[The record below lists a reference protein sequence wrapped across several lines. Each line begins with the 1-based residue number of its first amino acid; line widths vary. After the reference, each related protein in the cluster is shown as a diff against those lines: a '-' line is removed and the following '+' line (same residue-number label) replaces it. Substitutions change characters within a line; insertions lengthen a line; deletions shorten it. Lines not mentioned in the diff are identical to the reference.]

1 MSVNKLNES
10 RIGLFGGTFDPPHLG
25 HLAAALAAR
34 DQLELDLVL
43 FVVANDPWQKIEAGI
58 EVTSAQHRLAM
69 VKVAVSEFGGLE
81 ADASEI
87 NRGGLTYTSTTL
99 QEMKILFPSSDLF
112 LLVGGDVAAELD
124 TWKDTGL
131 IRDNATLVVVDRP
144 GYLGAGPPEGW
155 KFKRVIA
162 ETPDIAGTEIRFR
175 SRKGVEVK
183 TMVSESVKSYI
194 DEHGLYEE
202 DNF

>member
-1 MSVNKLNES
+1 MSKLQET

-25 HLAAALAAR
+25 HLAAALAAH

-43 FVVANDPWQKIEAGI
+43 FVVANDPWQKTEAGI
-58 EVTSAQHRLAM
+58 EVTPAQHRLEM
-69 VKVAVSEFGGLE
+69 VKVAVSDFDGLR
-81 ADASEI
+81 ADDSEI
-87 NRGGLTYTSTTL
+87 NRGGLTYTSITL
-99 QEMKILFPSSDLF
+99 QEMKVVFPNSDLF

-124 TWKDTGL
+124 TWKDTDL
-131 IRDNATLVVVDRP
+131 IRDNTTLVVVDRP
-144 GYLGAGPPEGW
+144 GYLGAEPPAGW

-175 SRKGVEVK
+175 SRRGAEVK

-202 DNF
+202 GSS

>member
-1 MSVNKLNES
+1 MSKLQET

-25 HLAAALAAR
+25 HLAAALAAY

-43 FVVANDPWQKIEAGI
+43 FVVANDPWQKTEAGI
-58 EVTSAQHRLAM
+58 EVTPAQHRLEM
-69 VKVAVSEFGGLE
+69 VKVAVSDFDGLR
-81 ADASEI
+81 ADDSEI
-87 NRGGLTYTSTTL
+87 NRGGLTYTSITL
-99 QEMKILFPSSDLF
+99 QEMKVVFPNSDLF

-124 TWKDTGL
+124 TWKDTDL
-131 IRDNATLVVVDRP
+131 IRDNTTLVVVDRP
-144 GYLGAGPPEGW
+144 GYLGAEPPAGW

-175 SRKGVEVK
+175 SRRGAEVK
-183 TMVSESVKSYI
+183 TLVSESVKSYI

-202 DNF
+202 GNS

>member
-1 MSVNKLNES
+1 MNKLQET

-25 HLAAALAAR
+25 HLAAALAAY

-43 FVVANDPWQKIEAGI
+43 FVVANDPWQKTEAGI
-58 EVTSAQHRLAM
+58 EVTPAQHRLEM
-69 VKVAVSEFGGLE
+69 VKVAVSDFDGLR
-81 ADASEI
+81 ADDSEI
-87 NRGGLTYTSTTL
+87 NRGGLTYTSITL
-99 QEMKILFPSSDLF
+99 QEMKVVFPNSDLF

-124 TWKDTGL
+124 TWKDTDL
-131 IRDNATLVVVDRP
+131 IRNNTTLVVVDRP
-144 GYLGAGPPEGW
+144 GYLGAEPPAGW

-175 SRKGVEVK
+175 SRRGAEVK

-202 DNF
+202 GSS

>member
-1 MSVNKLNES
+1 MSKLQET

-25 HLAAALAAR
+25 HLAAALAAH

-43 FVVANDPWQKIEAGI
+43 FVVANDPWQKTEAGI
-58 EVTSAQHRLAM
+58 EVTPAQHRLEM
-69 VKVAVSEFGGLE
+69 VKVAVSEFDGLR
-81 ADASEI
+81 ADDSEI
-87 NRGGLTYTSTTL
+87 NRGGLTYTSITL
-99 QEMKILFPSSDLF
+99 QEMKVIFPNSDLF

-124 TWKDTGL
+124 TWKDTDL
-131 IRDNATLVVVDRP
+131 IRDNTTLVVVDRP
-144 GYLGAGPPEGW
+144 GYLGAEPPAGW

-175 SRKGVEVK
+175 SRRGAEVK

-202 DNF
+202 DNS

>member
-1 MSVNKLNES
+1 MSKLQET

-25 HLAAALAAR
+25 HLAAALAAY

-43 FVVANDPWQKIEAGI
+43 FVVAYDPWQKTEAGI
-58 EVTSAQHRLAM
+58 EVTPAQHRLEM
-69 VKVAVSEFGGLE
+69 VKVAVSDFDGLR
-81 ADASEI
+81 ADDSEI
-87 NRGGLTYTSTTL
+87 NRGGLTYTSITL
-99 QEMKILFPSSDLF
+99 QEMKVVFPNSDLF

-124 TWKDTGL
+124 TWKDTDL
-131 IRDNATLVVVDRP
+131 IRDNTTLVVVDRP
-144 GYLGAGPPEGW
+144 GYLGAEPPAGW

-175 SRKGVEVK
+175 SRRGAEVK

-202 DNF
+202 GSS

>member
-1 MSVNKLNES
+1 MSKLQET

-58 EVTSAQHRLAM
+58 EVTPAQHRLKM
-69 VKVAVSEFGGLE
+69 VKVAVSEFEGLR
-81 ADASEI
+81 ADDSEI

-99 QEMKILFPSSDLF
+99 QEMKVLFPNSDLF
-112 LLVGGDVAAELD
+112 LLVGGDVATELD
-124 TWKDTGL
+124 TWKDTEF
-131 IRDNATLVVVDRP
+131 IRDNTTLVVVDRP
-144 GYLGAGPPEGW
+144 GYLGAEPPAGW
-155 KFKRVIA
+155 KFKRIIA

-175 SRKGVEVK
+175 SRRGAEVK

-194 DEHGLYEE
+194 DEHQLYEE
-202 DNF
+202 VNS

>member
-1 MSVNKLNES
+1 MSKLQGS

-34 DQLELDLVL
+34 DQLELDSVL
-43 FVVANDPWQKIEAGI
+43 FVVANDPWQKTEAGI
-58 EVTSAQHRLAM
+58 EVTSAKHRLEM
-69 VKVAVSEFGGLE
+69 VKVAVSDFEGLQ
-81 ADASEI
+81 ADDSEI
-87 NRGGLTYTSTTL
+87 TRGGLTYTSTTL
-99 QEMKILFPSSDLF
+99 QEMKILYPNSELF
-112 LLVGGDVAAELD
+112 LLVGGDVATELD
-124 TWKDTGL
+124 TWKDTDL
-131 IRDNATLVVVDRP
+131 IRDNTTLVVVDRP
-144 GYLGAGPPEGW
+144 GYLGAEPPADW
-155 KFKRVIA
+155 KFKKVTA

-202 DNF
+202 DKI

>member
-1 MSVNKLNES
+1 MSKLQKN

-43 FVVANDPWQKIEAGI
+43 FVVANDPWQKTEAGI
-58 EVTSAQHRLAM
+58 EITPARHRLEM
-69 VKVAVSEFGGLE
+69 VKISVFDFDGLC
-81 ADASEI
+81 ADDSEI
-87 NRGGLTYTSTTL
+87 KRGGLTYTSITL
-99 QEMKILFPSSDLF
+99 QEMKTLFPNSDLF
-112 LLVGGDVAAELD
+112 LLVGGDVATELN
-124 TWKDTGL
+124 TWKDSDS
-131 IRDNATLVVVDRP
+131 IRGSTVLVVVDRP
-144 GYLGAGPPEGW
+144 GYLGAEPPAGW
-155 KFKRVIA
+155 KFERVVA

-194 DEHGLYEE
+194 DKHGLYGEE
-202 DNF
+202 NS

>member
-1 MSVNKLNES
+1 MSKLQET

-25 HLAAALAAR
+25 HLAAALAAY

-43 FVVANDPWQKIEAGI
+43 FVVANDPWQKTEAGI
-58 EVTSAQHRLAM
+58 EVTPAQHRLEM
-69 VKVAVSEFGGLE
+69 VKVAVSDFDGLP
-81 ADASEI
+81 ADDSEI
-87 NRGGLTYTSTTL
+87 NRGGLTYTSITL
-99 QEMKILFPSSDLF
+99 QEMKVVFPNSDLF

-124 TWKDTGL
+124 TWKDTDL
-131 IRDNATLVVVDRP
+131 IRDNTTLVVVDRP
-144 GYLGAGPPEGW
+144 GYLGAEPPAGW

-175 SRKGVEVK
+175 SRRGAEVK

-202 DNF
+202 GSS

>member
-1 MSVNKLNES
+1 MSKLQET

-25 HLAAALAAR
+25 HLAAALAAY

-43 FVVANDPWQKIEAGI
+43 FVVANDPWQKTEAGI
-58 EVTSAQHRLAM
+58 EVTPAQHRLEM
-69 VKVAVSEFGGLE
+69 VKVAVSDFDGLR
-81 ADASEI
+81 ADDSEI
-87 NRGGLTYTSTTL
+87 NRGGLTYTSITL
-99 QEMKILFPSSDLF
+99 QEMKVVFPNSDLF

-124 TWKDTGL
+124 TWKDTDL
-131 IRDNATLVVVDRP
+131 IRDNTTLVVVDRP
-144 GYLGAGPPEGW
+144 GYLGAEPPAGW

-175 SRKGVEVK
+175 SRRGAEVK

-202 DNF
+202 GNS

>member
-1 MSVNKLNES
+1 MSKLQET

-25 HLAAALAAR
+25 HLAAALAAH

-43 FVVANDPWQKIEAGI
+43 FVVANDPWQKTEAGI
-58 EVTSAQHRLAM
+58 EVTPAQHRLEM
-69 VKVAVSEFGGLE
+69 VKVAVSEFDGLR
-81 ADASEI
+81 ADDSEI
-87 NRGGLTYTSTTL
+87 NRGGLTYTSITL
-99 QEMKILFPSSDLF
+99 QEMKVIFPNSDLF

-124 TWKDTGL
+124 TWKDTDL
-131 IRDNATLVVVDRP
+131 IRDNTTLVVVDRP
-144 GYLGAGPPEGW
+144 GYLGAEPPAGW

-175 SRKGVEVK
+175 SRRGVEVK

-202 DNF
+202 DNS

>member
-1 MSVNKLNES
+1 MSKLQET

-25 HLAAALAAR
+25 HLAAALAAY

-43 FVVANDPWQKIEAGI
+43 FVVANDPWQKTEAGI
-58 EVTSAQHRLAM
+58 EVTPAPHRLEM
-69 VKVAVSEFGGLE
+69 VKVAVSDFDGLR
-81 ADASEI
+81 ADDSEI
-87 NRGGLTYTSTTL
+87 NRGGLTYTSITL
-99 QEMKILFPSSDLF
+99 QEMKVVFPNSDLF

-124 TWKDTGL
+124 TWKDTDL
-131 IRDNATLVVVDRP
+131 IRDNTTLVVVDRP
-144 GYLGAGPPEGW
+144 GYLGAEPPAGW

-175 SRKGVEVK
+175 SRRGAEVK

-202 DNF
+202 GNS

>member
-1 MSVNKLNES
+1 MSKLQET

-25 HLAAALAAR
+25 HLAAALAAY

-43 FVVANDPWQKIEAGI
+43 FVVANDPWQKTEAGI
-58 EVTSAQHRLAM
+58 EVTSAQHRLEM
-69 VKVAVSEFGGLE
+69 VKVAVSDFDGLR
-81 ADASEI
+81 ADDSEI
-87 NRGGLTYTSTTL
+87 NRGGLTYTSITL
-99 QEMKILFPSSDLF
+99 QEMKVVFPNSDLF

-124 TWKDTGL
+124 TWKDTDL
-131 IRDNATLVVVDRP
+131 IRDNTTLVVVDRP
-144 GYLGAGPPEGW
+144 GYLGAEPPAGW

-175 SRKGVEVK
+175 SRRGAEVK

-202 DNF
+202 GSS

>member
-1 MSVNKLNES
+1 MSKLQET

-25 HLAAALAAR
+25 HLAAALAAY

-43 FVVANDPWQKIEAGI
+43 FVVANDPWQKTEAGI
-58 EVTSAQHRLAM
+58 EVTPAQHRLEM
-69 VKVAVSEFGGLE
+69 VKVAVSDFDGLR
-81 ADASEI
+81 ADDSEI
-87 NRGGLTYTSTTL
+87 NRGGLTYTSLTL
-99 QEMKILFPSSDLF
+99 QEMKVVFPNSDLF

-124 TWKDTGL
+124 TWKDTDL
-131 IRDNATLVVVDRP
+131 IRDNTTLVVVDRP
-144 GYLGAGPPEGW
+144 GYLGAEPPAGW

-175 SRKGVEVK
+175 SRRGAEVK

-202 DNF
+202 GSS

>member
-1 MSVNKLNES
+1 MSKLQET

-25 HLAAALAAR
+25 HLAAALAAY

-43 FVVANDPWQKIEAGI
+43 FVVANDPWQKTEAGI
-58 EVTSAQHRLAM
+58 EVTPAQHRLEM
-69 VKVAVSEFGGLE
+69 VKVAVSDFDGLR
-81 ADASEI
+81 ADDSEI
-87 NRGGLTYTSTTL
+87 NRGGLTYTSITL
-99 QEMKILFPSSDLF
+99 QEMKVVFPNSDLF

-124 TWKDTGL
+124 TWKDTDL
-131 IRDNATLVVVDRP
+131 IRDNTTLVVVDRP
-144 GYLGAGPPEGW
+144 GYLGAEPPAGW

-175 SRKGVEVK
+175 SRRGAEVK

-202 DNF
+202 GSS

>member
-1 MSVNKLNES
+1 MNKLQET

-25 HLAAALAAR
+25 HLAAALAAY

-43 FVVANDPWQKIEAGI
+43 FVVANDPWQKTEAGI
-58 EVTSAQHRLAM
+58 EVTPAQHRLEM
-69 VKVAVSEFGGLE
+69 VKVAVSDFDGLP
-81 ADASEI
+81 ADDSEI
-87 NRGGLTYTSTTL
+87 NRGGLTYTSITL
-99 QEMKILFPSSDLF
+99 QEMKVVFPNSDLF

-124 TWKDTGL
+124 TWKDTDL
-131 IRDNATLVVVDRP
+131 IRDNTTLVVVDRP
-144 GYLGAGPPEGW
+144 GYLGAEPPAGW

-175 SRKGVEVK
+175 SRRGAEVK

-202 DNF
+202 GNS

>member
-1 MSVNKLNES
+1 MSKLQET

-25 HLAAALAAR
+25 HLAAALAAY

-43 FVVANDPWQKIEAGI
+43 FVVANDPWQKTEAGI
-58 EVTSAQHRLAM
+58 EVTPAQHRLEM
-69 VKVAVSEFGGLE
+69 VKVAVSEFDGLR
-81 ADASEI
+81 ADDSEI
-87 NRGGLTYTSTTL
+87 NRGGLTYTSITL
-99 QEMKILFPSSDLF
+99 QEMKVIFPNSDLF

-124 TWKDTGL
+124 TWKDTDL
-131 IRDNATLVVVDRP
+131 IRDNTTLVVVDRP
-144 GYLGAGPPEGW
+144 GYLGAEPPAGW

-175 SRKGVEVK
+175 SRRGVEVK

-202 DNF
+202 DNS

>member
-1 MSVNKLNES
+1 MSKLEES

-43 FVVANDPWQKIEAGI
+43 FVVANDPWQKTEAGI
-58 EVTSAQHRLAM
+58 EVTSAQHRFEM
-69 VKVAVSEFGGLE
+69 VRVAVSNFEGLQ
-81 ADASEI
+81 ADNSEI
-87 NRGGLTYTSTTL
+87 TRGGLTYTSATL
-99 QEMKILFPSSDLF
+99 QEMKVRFPNSDLF
-112 LLVGGDVAAELD
+112 LLVGGDVATELD

-144 GYLGAGPPEGW
+144 GYLGAEPPAGW
-155 KFKRVIA
+155 RFKRVIA

-175 SRKGVEVK
+175 SRKGAEVK

-194 DEHGLYEE
+194 DENDLYEE
-202 DNF
+202 GNL

>member
-1 MSVNKLNES
+1 MNKLQET

-25 HLAAALAAR
+25 HLAAALAAH

-43 FVVANDPWQKIEAGI
+43 FVVANDPWQKTEAGI
-58 EVTSAQHRLAM
+58 EVTPAQHRLEM
-69 VKVAVSEFGGLE
+69 VKVAVSDFDGLR
-81 ADASEI
+81 ADDSEI
-87 NRGGLTYTSTTL
+87 NRGGLTYTSITL
-99 QEMKILFPSSDLF
+99 QEMKVLFPNSDLF

-124 TWKDTGL
+124 TWKDTDL
-131 IRDNATLVVVDRP
+131 IRDNTTLVVVDRP
-144 GYLGAGPPEGW
+144 GYLGAEPPAGW

-175 SRKGVEVK
+175 SRRGAEVK

-202 DNF
+202 GSS

>member
-1 MSVNKLNES
+1 MNKLQET

-25 HLAAALAAR
+25 HLAAALAAY

-43 FVVANDPWQKIEAGI
+43 FVVANDPWQKTEAGI
-58 EVTSAQHRLAM
+58 EVTPAQHRLEM
-69 VKVAVSEFGGLE
+69 VKVAVSDFDGLR
-81 ADASEI
+81 ADDSEI
-87 NRGGLTYTSTTL
+87 NRGGLTYTSITL
-99 QEMKILFPSSDLF
+99 QEMKVVFPNSDLF

-124 TWKDTGL
+124 TWKDTDL
-131 IRDNATLVVVDRP
+131 IRDNTTLVVVDRP
-144 GYLGAGPPEGW
+144 GYLGAEPPAGW

-175 SRKGVEVK
+175 SRRGAEVK

-202 DNF
+202 GSS

>member
-1 MSVNKLNES
+1 MSKLQET

-25 HLAAALAAR
+25 HLAAALAAY

-43 FVVANDPWQKIEAGI
+43 FVVANDPWQKTEAGI
-58 EVTSAQHRLAM
+58 EVTPAQLRLEM
-69 VKVAVSEFGGLE
+69 VKVAVSDFDGLR
-81 ADASEI
+81 ADDSEI
-87 NRGGLTYTSTTL
+87 NRGGLTYTSITL
-99 QEMKILFPSSDLF
+99 QEMKVVFPNSDLF

-124 TWKDTGL
+124 TWKDTDL
-131 IRDNATLVVVDRP
+131 IRDNTTLVVVDRP
-144 GYLGAGPPEGW
+144 GYLGAEPPAGW

-175 SRKGVEVK
+175 SRRGAEVK

-202 DNF
+202 GSS

>member
-1 MSVNKLNES
+1 MSKLQET

-25 HLAAALAAR
+25 HLAAALAAYN
-34 DQLELDLVL
+34 QLELDLVL
-43 FVVANDPWQKIEAGI
+43 FVVANDPWQKTEAGI
-58 EVTSAQHRLAM
+58 EVTPAQHRLEM
-69 VKVAVSEFGGLE
+69 VKVAVSDFDGLR
-81 ADASEI
+81 ADDSEI
-87 NRGGLTYTSTTL
+87 NRGGLTYTSITL
-99 QEMKILFPSSDLF
+99 QEMKVVFPNSDLF

-124 TWKDTGL
+124 TWKDTDL
-131 IRDNATLVVVDRP
+131 IRDNTTLVVVDRP
-144 GYLGAGPPEGW
+144 GYLGAEPPAGW

-175 SRKGVEVK
+175 SRRGAEVK

-202 DNF
+202 GSS

>member
-1 MSVNKLNES
+1 MSKLQET

-25 HLAAALAAR
+25 HLAAALAAY

-43 FVVANDPWQKIEAGI
+43 FVVANDPWQKTEAGI
-58 EVTSAQHRLAM
+58 EVTPAQHRLEM
-69 VKVAVSEFGGLE
+69 VKVAVSDFDGLR
-81 ADASEI
+81 ADDSEI
-87 NRGGLTYTSTTL
+87 NRGGLTYTSITL
-99 QEMKILFPSSDLF
+99 QEMKVVFPNSDLF

-124 TWKDTGL
+124 TWKDTDL
-131 IRDNATLVVVDRP
+131 IRNNTTLVVVDRP
-144 GYLGAGPPEGW
+144 GYLGAEPPAGW

-175 SRKGVEVK
+175 SRRGAEVK

-202 DNF
+202 GSS

>member
-1 MSVNKLNES
+1 MHVSELQES

-43 FVVANDPWQKIEAGI
+43 FVVANDPWQKTEAGI
-58 EVTSAQHRLAM
+58 EVTSAQHRFEM
-69 VKVAVSEFGGLE
+69 VRVAVSNFEGLQ
-81 ADASEI
+81 ADNSEI
-87 NRGGLTYTSTTL
+87 TRGGLTYTSATL
-99 QEMKILFPSSDLF
+99 QEMKVRFPNSDLF
-112 LLVGGDVAAELD
+112 LLVGGDVATELD

-144 GYLGAGPPEGW
+144 GYLGAEPPAGW
-155 KFKRVIA
+155 RFKRVIA

-175 SRKGVEVK
+175 SRRGAEVK

-194 DEHGLYEE
+194 DENELYEE
-202 DNF
+202 GNS

>member
-1 MSVNKLNES
+1 MIKLQET

-25 HLAAALAAR
+25 HLAAALAAY

-43 FVVANDPWQKIEAGI
+43 FVVANDPWQKTEAGI
-58 EVTSAQHRLAM
+58 EVTPAQHRLEM
-69 VKVAVSEFGGLE
+69 VKVAVSDFDGLR
-81 ADASEI
+81 ADDSEI
-87 NRGGLTYTSTTL
+87 NRGGLPYTSITL
-99 QEMKILFPSSDLF
+99 QEMKVVFPNSDLF

-124 TWKDTGL
+124 TWKDTAL
-131 IRDNATLVVVDRP
+131 IRDNTTLVVVDRP
-144 GYLGAGPPEGW
+144 GYLGAEPPAGW

-175 SRKGVEVK
+175 SRRGAEVK

-202 DNF
+202 GNS

>member
-1 MSVNKLNES
+1 MSKLQET

-25 HLAAALAAR
+25 HLAAALAAY

-43 FVVANDPWQKIEAGI
+43 FVVANDPWQKTEAGI
-58 EVTSAQHRLAM
+58 EVTPAQHRLEM
-69 VKVAVSEFGGLE
+69 VKVAVSEFDGLR
-81 ADASEI
+81 ADDSEI
-87 NRGGLTYTSTTL
+87 NRGGLTYTSITL
-99 QEMKILFPSSDLF
+99 QEMKVIFPNSDLF

-124 TWKDTGL
+124 TWKDTDL

-144 GYLGAGPPEGW
+144 GYLGAEPPAGW

-162 ETPDIAGTEIRFR
+162 ETPDIAGTEIRLR
-175 SRKGVEVK
+175 SRRGVEVK

-202 DNF
+202 DNS

>member
-1 MSVNKLNES
+1 MSKLQKN

-43 FVVANDPWQKIEAGI
+43 FVVANDPWQKTEAGI
-58 EVTSAQHRLAM
+58 EITPARHRLEM
-69 VKVAVSEFGGLE
+69 VKISVFDFDGLC
-81 ADASEI
+81 ADDSEI
-87 NRGGLTYTSTTL
+87 KRGGLTYTSITL
-99 QEMKILFPSSDLF
+99 QEMKTLFPNSDLF
-112 LLVGGDVAAELD
+112 LLVGGDVATELN
-124 TWKDTGL
+124 TWKDSDS
-131 IRDNATLVVVDRP
+131 IRGSTVLVVVDRP
-144 GYLGAGPPEGW
+144 GYLGAEPPAGW
-155 KFKRVIA
+155 KFERVVA

-194 DEHGLYEE
+194 DKHGLYEE
-202 DNF
+202 ENS

>member
-1 MSVNKLNES
+1 MNKLQET

-25 HLAAALAAR
+25 HLAAALAAY

-43 FVVANDPWQKIEAGI
+43 FVVANDPWQKTEAGI
-58 EVTSAQHRLAM
+58 EVTPAQHRLEM
-69 VKVAVSEFGGLE
+69 VKVAVSDFEGLR
-81 ADASEI
+81 ADDSEI
-87 NRGGLTYTSTTL
+87 NRGGLTYTSITL
-99 QEMKILFPSSDLF
+99 QEMKVVFPNSDLF

-124 TWKDTGL
+124 TWKDTDL
-131 IRDNATLVVVDRP
+131 IRDNTTLVVVDRP
-144 GYLGAGPPEGW
+144 GYLGAEPPAGW

-175 SRKGVEVK
+175 SRRGAEVK

-202 DNF
+202 GSS